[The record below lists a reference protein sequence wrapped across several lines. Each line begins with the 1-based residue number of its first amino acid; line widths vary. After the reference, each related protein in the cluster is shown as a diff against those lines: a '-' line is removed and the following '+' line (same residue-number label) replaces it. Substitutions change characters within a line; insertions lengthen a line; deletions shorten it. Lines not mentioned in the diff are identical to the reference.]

1 MSLSVAE
8 HRARVVENIEK
19 ARCIAAENTRRAQ
32 QRMKDLHDHFSEPTK
47 FQLGDRVW
55 VYTPHVRRGLSKK
68 LAHNWHGPFRI
79 VEFLSPVH
87 CILRAVDNRRVST
100 TVHVTR
106 LKRYMDLADRSIR
119 QPLTT
124 VEEPYLTDA
133 DLPLGSFLAETEGP
147 AGRPPT
153 PTVELLH
160 TPSTSVPNTSAPG
173 RPRLSLPPSTSELP
187 TTTQAYLPQSVM
199 PPDNSELDELETKDP
214 SRDQLDVYQ
223 AEHIVCHRVRDGCSQ
238 FFIHWAGFPASFDTW
253 EPRKNVLDD
262 RLLQWYFQKCPRTQR
277 LLDPDPEY
285 RPRVAVLSLHS
296 SNSAGTIVAIVLPPF
311 SDPVV
316 SHQTQTSG
324 DSSLHVSHTENHPT
338 PTVDA
343 WDPISQPL
351 AGKPA
356 LIHKCSF
363 GMVPSCCCPSSSP
376 SVLPETIRPTRPSL
390 SVPRSDL
397 VAWPTRLRRMLC
409 HVLTELRF
417 LWV

>member
-1 MSLSVAE
+1 
-8 HRARVVENIEK
+8 
-19 ARCIAAENTRRAQ
+19 
-32 QRMKDLHDHFSEPTK
+32 
-47 FQLGDRVW
+47 
-55 VYTPHVRRGLSKK
+55 
-68 LAHNWHGPFRI
+68 
-79 VEFLSPVH
+79 
-87 CILRAVDNRRVST
+87 
-100 TVHVTR
+100 
-106 LKRYMDLADRSIR
+106 MDLADRPIR

-153 PTVELLH
+153 PTVEPLH

-187 TTTQAYLPQSVM
+187 
-199 PPDNSELDELETKDP
+199 
-214 SRDQLDVYQ
+214 
-223 AEHIVCHRVRDGCSQ
+223 
-238 FFIHWAGFPASFDTW
+238 
-253 EPRKNVLDD
+253 RKNVLDD
-262 RLLQWYFQKCPRTQR
+262 RLLQWYFQKCPHTQR

-285 RPRVAVLSLHS
+285 RPRVAILSLHS
-296 SNSAGTIVAIVLPPF
+296 SNSAGTIVAVVLPPF

-316 SHQTQTSG
+316 SRQTQTSG

-376 SVLPETIRPTRPSL
+376 SVVPETIRPTRPSL
-390 SVPRSDL
+390 SVPWSDL
-397 VAWPTRLRRMLC
+397 TAWPTRLRRMLC

-417 LWV
+417 LGV